1 MVRFGDGWEEIGV
14 RHRWYTR
21 GLPHRSRTAILL
33 RTVPFSPHAP
43 HPTPPDTQSIDPP
56 PPPPRPIS
64 KTKLMDPLWPHIV
77 ILRATHETLTQPLI
91 HPKHHLRRD
100 LRAQERRLL
109 RPHVLPLR
117 EILRHPGDL
126 DACGRLVVAG
136 LFGQVLR
143 PVVGVVLLELELLV
157 QT

>member
-1 MVRFGDGWEEIGV
+1 MGWGKEVDVSMVSVHVW
-14 RHRWYTR
+14 
-21 GLPHRSRTAILL
+21 TAKSLRNIAIAHENAPLL
-33 RTVPFSPHAP
+33 AHPPYIPPSPP
-43 HPTPPDTQSIDPP
+43 
-56 PPPPRPIS
+56 PIS

-77 ILRATHETLTQPLI
+77 ILRATHKPLTQPLI

-109 RPHVLPLR
+109 RPHILPLG

-136 LFGQVLR
+136 LFRQVLL

-157 QT
+157 

>member
-1 MVRFGDGWEEIGV
+1 MGGDWCSTSLV
-14 RHRWYTR
+14 HAW
-21 GLPHRSRTAILL
+21 TATSLHNRNPPENVPFTPTL
-33 RTVPFSPHAP
+33 RTQHLL
-43 HPTPPDTQSIDPP
+43 TPNPSTHLPP
-56 PPPPRPIS
+56 PPIS
-64 KTKLMDPLWPHIV
+64 KTKLMDPLWSHIV

-157 QT
+157 